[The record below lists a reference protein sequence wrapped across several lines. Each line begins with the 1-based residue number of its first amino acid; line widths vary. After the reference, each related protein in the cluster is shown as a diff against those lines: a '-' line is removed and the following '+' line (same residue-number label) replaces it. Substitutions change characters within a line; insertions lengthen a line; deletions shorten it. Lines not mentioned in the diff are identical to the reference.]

1 MSQDPDVSI
10 TLTAAQVGRVIR
22 DASGDD
28 GSLTGFFAP
37 LGDLQAFSL
46 LVAASLEDRHLSHST
61 LRALLVL
68 AAFPA
73 DGTERSLAAAA
84 DTLGYGRSTTHR
96 YVTTWMAVGFLEQ
109 EPKSRRYRRA
119 SPVRRIAEAENG
131 HPLQA

>member
-1 MSQDPDVSI
+1 VSHGRDVSI
-10 TLTAAQVGRVIR
+10 ILSEAQVGQVMRE
-22 DASGDD
+22 ASGSD
-28 GSLTGFFAP
+28 GSLAGLFAP

-46 LVAASLEDRHLSHST
+46 LVAASLEDRRLSHST

-73 DGTERSLAAAA
+73 DGTERSLAAVA

>member
-1 MSQDPDVSI
+1 VSQDPDVSI

-28 GSLTGFFAP
+28 GSLTGLFAP

-46 LVAASLEDRHLSHST
+46 LVASSLEDRSLSHSM
-61 LRALLVL
+61 LRALLIL

-73 DGTERSLAAAA
+73 DGTERSLAAVAEIL
-84 DTLGYGRSTTHR
+84 DYSPSTTHR

-109 EPKSRRYRRA
+109 EPRSRRYRRA
-119 SPVRRIAEAENG
+119 SPVTRTAEADDRR
-131 HPLQA
+131 PLQA